1 MWRWRKRG
9 PPPSRTA
16 PIVSRAARSTASTSL
31 PSISSAG
38 RPIARARAEA
48 PSPAVIAFVRVVAAK
63 PLSSHTNST
72 GSSKTSAQFSPSRN
86 GPRLIA
92 PSPKMQQTIFF
103 SHLSLMACAAPAAID
118 DVCRDDA
125 VRAEHADLEIG
136 DVHRAALAAAIAAF
150 TPEQLAHHGER
161 VGALG
166 EGVAVAAMGRE
177 QHVVAGEV
185 GADAGRDRLLADR
198 GMDRPE
204 DELLPQAL
212 ERQLLEGADAP
223 HEAVVRQEAL
233 DVEIGRDALVHLD
246 EPPIRLS
253 GGSLFLKL
261 DLAETNRVNAA
272 STRAVVRPE

>member
-1 MWRWRKRG
+1 M
-9 PPPSRTA
+9 PST
-16 PIVSRAARSTASTSL
+16 
-31 PSISSAG
+31 SSAG
-38 RPIARARAEA
+38 SPIARARAEG
-48 PSPAVIAFVRVVAAK
+48 PSPAVIDFVRVVAAK
-63 PLSSHTNST
+63 PLSSQTNST
-72 GSSKTSAQFSPSRN
+72 GSSKTFAQFSPSRN

-103 SHLSLMACAAPAAID
+103 SRLQLDGVRGARRDD

-161 VGALG
+161 VGALR
-166 EGVAVAAMGRE
+166 EGVAVPAMGRE

-185 GADAGRDRLLADR
+185 GADAGRDPLLADR
-198 GMDRPE
+198 GVDRPE

-253 GGSLFLKL
+253 GGSLFLK
-261 DLAETNRVNAA
+261 A
-272 STRAVVRPE
+272 